1 MLGQVSSAGRVPS
14 LRKHFSL
21 YINLTIETHSIFIY
35 NICMS
40 THGTITKDNHAA
52 LWHGRFKEGPD
63 ADAVKFETS
72 IKDDMRMAMVDIEGS
87 IAHAKMLGHQK
98 LISKTEEK
106 QIIDGLLS
114 IKTDLL
120 RGTDKNGKPFTV
132 DLSAEDIH
140 SFIEATLTDRVGEA
154 GKKVHTGRSRND
166 QIALDERLYLRH
178 QIKALKK
185 ELLALL
191 KTLTQIAAKNTQT
204 LIPGFTH
211 MQHAQPVTLAHHVCA
226 WAQAFARDI
235 ERLSDACKRVELS
248 PIGSGALATSGLP
261 LNREYEAGLL
271 GFAGVT
277 ANSLDTVSDRDY
289 YLEVASD
296 LSLIQMHLSRACE
309 EIVLWSTAEF
319 AFVELSEKWSTGSS
333 IMPQKKN
340 PDFAELIRGKTG
352 RVYGD
357 MIALFTM
364 MKALPLSYDR
374 DMQEDKSSFFDSYD
388 TVISSVRIFNQMV
401 KTATWNK
408 KTMAAACD
416 GGYLNATDVA
426 DYLVRKGLPFR
437 TAHGVSA
444 GLVRLAIEKDCRL
457 EELDFAEYQ
466 KASPFFKKDIFD
478 FITPQK
484 CVESRSVTGGP
495 AEKAVLT
502 QIQGLEALIKENTPS
517 SKKTDSDEWD
527 KIFEN
532 FA

>member
-1 MLGQVSSAGRVPS
+1 
-14 LRKHFSL
+14 
-21 YINLTIETHSIFIY
+21 
-35 NICMS
+35 MS

-52 LWHGRFKEGPD
+52 LWHGRFLEGPD

-87 IAHAKMLGHQK
+87 IAHAKMLSKQK
-98 LISKTEEK
+98 LISKQEEK

-120 RGTDKNGKPFTV
+120 RGTDSKGKAFTV

-140 SFIEATLTDRVGEA
+140 SFIEATLTDRIGEA

-166 QIALDERLYLRH
+166 QIALDERLYLKH
-178 QIKALKK
+178 QITVLKK
-185 ELLALL
+185 ELITLV
-191 KTLTQIAAKNTQT
+191 KTLASIAEKNKET
-204 LIPGFTH
+204 LMPGFTH

-226 WAQAFARDI
+226 WAQMFVRDI
-235 ERLSDACKRVELS
+235 QRLTDSAKRADLS

-261 LNREYEAGLL
+261 LNREYEAQLL
-271 GFAGVT
+271 GFPGVT
-277 ANSLDTVSDRDY
+277 ANSLDSVSDRDF
-289 YLEVASD
+289 YLETASD
-296 LSLIQMHLSRACE
+296 LSILQMHLSRACE
-309 EIVLWSTAEF
+309 EIVLWSTTEF
-319 AFVELSEKWSTGSS
+319 GFIDLSEKWSTGSS

-357 MIALFTM
+357 MVALFTM
-364 MKALPLSYDR
+364 MKGLPLSYDR
-374 DMQEDKSSFFDSYD
+374 DMQEDKASFFEAYD
-388 TVISSVRIFNQMV
+388 TVLSSVRIFNQMV
-401 KTATWNK
+401 KTAKWNK
-408 KTMAAACD
+408 AVMAKGCD

-444 GLVRLAIEKDCRL
+444 GLVRLAIEKNCRL

-466 KASPFFKKDIFD
+466 KVSPLFKKDIYD
-478 FITPQK
+478 LITPQK
-484 CVESRSVTGGP
+484 CVEIRTTTGGP
-495 AEKAVLT
+495 SSAAVD
-502 QIQGLEALIKENTPS
+502 IQLKGLNDFIKENAPS
-517 SKKTDSDEWD
+517 SKKTDSDDWD

-532 FA
+532 FS